1 MEQMPSTPKSR
12 QGNPASSPLLRI
24 ARIGCA
30 AFLAIAL
37 LIALVVFRVYGTDTH
52 HANRDSIWWSG
63 QCRSLIPPAAADI
76 TLRRDFL
83 DHYAIYTIAEK
94 DLNAFLDKHFASPG
108 ETLDSF
114 SERSPADPKLVGKPF
129 GPLAWIVTADTVSYS
144 YTAGNGGAHKFYHDT
159 KTGLTYQS
167 SAYW

>member
-1 MEQMPSTPKSR
+1 MSGSIESR
-12 QGNPASSPLLRI
+12 GYAHPEM
-24 ARIGCA
+24 
-30 AFLAIAL
+30 
-37 LIALVVFRVYGTDTH
+37 LVTTEWVAEH
-52 HANRDSIWWSG
+52 
-63 QCRSLIPPAAADI
+63 AADPNVRLVESDEDI
-76 TLRRDFL
+76 LLYEMGHINGAIKLDWQSDLQDQVRRDFL